1 PGTDP
6 FGNTV
11 KDPAVERVWTIILSD
26 DSGKVWIAQS
36 DTSVTAGG
44 TSDSNVVSA
53 QLWSALDGPPERS
66 SLQLWTLRREGQLEW
81 RLLDTTAEVVASGLG
96 PLGSDPRYWVPRSQG
111 RGMLL
116 WAGTSLSVGFD

>member
-1 PGTDP
+1 MSRRTDASDNQVIARLRPRRRLFTLGPLVLVTTTCLQNPGTDP

-11 KDPAVERVWTIILSD
+11 KDPAVERVWTIILRD

-44 TSDSNVVSA
+44 TSDSYVVSA

-81 RLLDTTAEVVASGLG
+81 RLL
-96 PLGSDPRYWVPRSQG
+96 
-111 RGMLL
+111 
-116 WAGTSLSVGFD
+116 

>member
-1 PGTDP
+1 LRARPHRKTHRAGCRGELTRATIKMGKAIEEVIARLRPRRRLFALGPLVLVTTTCLQNPGTDP

-11 KDPAVERVWTIILSD
+11 KDPAVERVWTIILRD

-53 QLWSALDGPPERS
+53 QLWSA
-66 SLQLWTLRREGQLEW
+66 
-81 RLLDTTAEVVASGLG
+81 
-96 PLGSDPRYWVPRSQG
+96 
-111 RGMLL
+111 
-116 WAGTSLSVGFD
+116 